1 MKHCNACNTTKNTTE
16 FYIKRSSSGGL
27 MSKCKEC
34 SKAAKRKWAKENREL
49 LREYDKKYYERED
62 RKEYMKAYL
71 SNHMK
76 ENKAQWNA
84 RSAKRRA
91 SKLQRT
97 PEWLTD
103 DHLWMIEE
111 VYELA
116 QLRSKVTG
124 VDHHVDHVVPL
135 RGKTVSGLHV
145 PWNLQ
150 VIPWYEN
157 LSKSNGLYAF
167 LFP

>member
-1 MKHCNACNTTKNTTE
+1 MKHCNACNTTKHTTE
-16 FYIKRSSSGGL
+16 FYTKRASSSGL

-34 SKAAKRKWAKENREL
+34 SKAAKRKWAKENRERL
-49 LREYDKKYYERED
+49 CEYDREYRKSPEFKQYSKKYFS
-62 RKEYMKAYL
+62 K
-71 SNHMK
+71 HQQ
-76 ENKAQWNA
+76 ENKAYW
-84 RSAKRRA
+84 SAKNAKYRA
-91 SKLQRT
+91 TKLQRT

-157 LSKSNGLYAF
+157 LSKSNGLRAF
-167 LFP
+167 LSS

>member
-1 MKHCNACNTTKNTTE
+1 
-16 FYIKRSSSGGL
+16 

-34 SKAAKRKWAKENREL
+34 SKAAKRKWAKKNREL

-62 RKEYMKAYL
+62 RKEYMKVYL
-71 SNHMK
+71 SNDMK
-76 ENKAQWNA
+76 KNKAKWNA
-84 RSAKRRA
+84 RNAKRRA
-91 SKLQRT
+91 AKLQRT

-167 LFP
+167 LSS